1 MPDQSGP
8 PDSVGI
14 LVPSGMLGAGF
25 RPGTIT
31 RGISLGADVI
41 AVDGGSTDSGPY
53 YLGAGVAKTT
63 EGAVRR
69 DLRLLLAAASSAGIP
84 LVVGSC
90 GTSGTDSGVNWVAGI
105 VNEICAGDGLDLAV
119 AKIFSEQQAGQL
131 LAKLGRGRI
140 HALPPSEPLDA
151 ATLTR
156 CVHIVGMMGHEP
168 IAAAIEQGAQ
178 VVLAGRASD
187 TALFSTVPL
196 MMGVGA
202 GPTWH
207 AAKILECGTACVVQR
222 KRPDSIMAWIREDH
236 FDVEPMDMDVH
247 CTPQSVAS
255 HTLYE
260 NADPFLITEPD
271 GTIDSHGARYEGLND
286 RAVRVHGSR
295 FHHAERG
302 TIKLEGAEFAGYQ
315 AIIIGGVREPFI
327 IRQLDS
333 WLEGMQG
340 KFAARVQELFDGRL
354 GPDDYDIHVRVYG
367 RDGVMGKL
375 EPLAHQVGHEVCL
388 LFTITS
394 AEESSTDAIAK
405 TFAHFALHYPIPEW
419 RGLISGIAFPMAPSH
434 VNRGPVYRFN
444 LNHVVVPDDP
454 LEMFQTEFM
463 EV

>member
-1 MPDQSGP
+1 MTEVRVLSASGQI
-8 PDSVGI
+8 G
-14 LVPSGMLGAGF
+14 SGFLESSLE
-25 RPGTIT
+25 
-31 RGISLGADVI
+31 RGISLKPHVI
-41 AVDGGSTDSGPY
+41 ACDGGSTDAGPAHLGSGKPHFSR
-53 YLGAGVAKTT
+53 
-63 EGAVRR
+63 EGTKR
-69 DLRLLLAAASSAGIP
+69 DLRLMLRGGVKLDVPVI
-84 LVVGSC
+84 VGSC
-90 GTSGTDSGVNWVAGI
+90 GFGGGDAGVDWMRDIAL
-105 VNEICAGDGLDLAV
+105 EIAKEDGLKFKLALV
-119 AKIFSEQQAGQL
+119 RSEQDKAYL
-131 LAKLGRGRI
+131 KRRYREGRI
-140 HALPPSEPLDA
+140 TPLNPAPPISEEIIDKSA
-151 ATLTR
+151 
-156 CVHIVGMMGHEP
+156 HIVGMMGHEP

-196 MMGVGA
+196 MMGAGA
-202 GPTWH
+202 GPAWH

-222 KRPDSIMAWIREDH
+222 KRPDSIMAWIRDDH

-247 CTPQSVAS
+247 CSAQSVAS

-271 GTIDSHGARYEGLND
+271 GTLDSHGARYEALND
-286 RAVRVHGSR
+286 RAVRVYGSQFR
-295 FHHAERG
+295 KAERV
-302 TIKLEGAEFAGYQ
+302 TIKLEGAEMAGYQ

-333 WLEGMQG
+333 WLDGMRE
-340 KFAARVQELFDGRL
+340 KFRARVQEMFGGRL

-375 EPLAHQVGHEVCL
+375 EPETNMGHEIAL
-388 LFTITS
+388 LFTITT
-394 AEESSTDAIAK
+394 AEEATTDAIAK

-444 LNHVVVPDDP
+444 LNHIVTPEDP
-454 LEMFQTEFM
+454 LEMFRTEFV

>member
-1 MPDQSGP
+1 VLSASGQI
-8 PDSVGI
+8 G
-14 LVPSGMLGAGF
+14 SGFLESSFA
-25 RPGTIT
+25 
-31 RGISLGADVI
+31 RGISLEPHAI
-41 AVDGGSTDSGPY
+41 ACDGGSTDAGPAHLGSGEPHFSR
-53 YLGAGVAKTT
+53 
-63 EGAVRR
+63 EGTKR
-69 DLRLLLAAASSAGIP
+69 DLRLMLRGRDKINVP
-84 LVVGSC
+84 LIVGSC
-90 GTSGTDSGVNWVAGI
+90 GFGGGDAGVDWMRDIAL
-105 VNEICAGDGLDLAV
+105 EIAREEGLPFKLALV
-119 AKIFSEQQAGQL
+119 RSEQDKGYL
-131 LAKLGRGRI
+131 KRRLREGRI
-140 HALPPSEPLDA
+140 LPLNPAPPISEAVIDRSA
-151 ATLTR
+151 
-156 CVHIVGMMGHEP
+156 HIVGMMGHEP
-168 IAAAIEQGAQ
+168 IARAIEHGAQ

-187 TALFSTVPL
+187 TSLFATVPL
-196 MMGVGA
+196 IRGVGA
-202 GPTWH
+202 GPAWH

-271 GTIDSHGARYEGLND
+271 GTIDSHGARYEALND

-354 GPDDYDIHVRVYG
+354 GPDDYDIHVRIYG

-454 LEMFQTEFM
+454 LEMFRTEFM

>member
-1 MPDQSGP
+1 MTEVRVLSASGQI
-8 PDSVGI
+8 G
-14 LVPSGMLGAGF
+14 SGFLESSFA
-25 RPGTIT
+25 
-31 RGISLGADVI
+31 RGISLEPHAI
-41 AVDGGSTDSGPY
+41 ACDGGSTDAGPAHLGSGEPHFSR
-53 YLGAGVAKTT
+53 
-63 EGAVRR
+63 EGTKR
-69 DLRLLLAAASSAGIP
+69 DLRLMLRGRDKINVP
-84 LVVGSC
+84 LIVGSC
-90 GTSGTDSGVNWVAGI
+90 GFGGGDAGVDWMRDIAL
-105 VNEICAGDGLDLAV
+105 EIAREEGLPFKLALV
-119 AKIFSEQQAGQL
+119 RSEQDKGYL
-131 LAKLGRGRI
+131 KRRLREGRI
-140 HALPPSEPLDA
+140 LPLNPAPPISEAVIDRSA
-151 ATLTR
+151 
-156 CVHIVGMMGHEP
+156 HIVGMMGHEP
-168 IAAAIEQGAQ
+168 IARAIEHGAQ

-187 TALFSTVPL
+187 TSLFATVPL
-196 MMGVGA
+196 MRGVGA
-202 GPTWH
+202 GPAWH

-271 GTIDSHGARYEGLND
+271 GTIDSHGARYEALND

-354 GPDDYDIHVRVYG
+354 GPDDYDIHVRIYG

>member
-1 MPDQSGP
+1 MTEVRVLSASGQI
-8 PDSVGI
+8 G
-14 LVPSGMLGAGF
+14 SGFLESSLE
-25 RPGTIT
+25 
-31 RGISLGADVI
+31 RGISLKPHVI
-41 AVDGGSTDSGPY
+41 ACDGGSTDAGPAHLGSGKPHFSR
-53 YLGAGVAKTT
+53 
-63 EGAVRR
+63 EGTKR
-69 DLRLLLAAASSAGIP
+69 DLRLMLRGRAKLDVPVI
-84 LVVGSC
+84 VGSC
-90 GTSGTDSGVNWVAGI
+90 GFGGGDAGVDWMRDIAL
-105 VNEICAGDGLDLAV
+105 EIAKEEGLNFKMALV
-119 AKIFSEQQAGQL
+119 RSEQNKDYL
-131 LAKLGRGRI
+131 KRRYREGRI
-140 HALPPSEPLDA
+140 TPLNPAPPISEEIIDKSA
-151 ATLTR
+151 
-156 CVHIVGMMGHEP
+156 HIVGMMGHEP

-196 MMGVGA
+196 MMGAGA
-202 GPTWH
+202 GPAWH

-222 KRPDSIMAWIREDH
+222 KRPDSIMAWIRDDH
-236 FDVEPMDMDVH
+236 FDVEPMDMDVQ
-247 CTPQSVAS
+247 CSAQSVAS

-271 GTIDSHGARYEGLND
+271 GTLDSHGSRYEALND

-295 FHHAERG
+295 FRKADRV
-302 TIKLEGAEFAGYQ
+302 TIKLEGAEMAGYQ

-333 WLEGMQG
+333 WLDAMRE
-340 KFAARVQELFDGRL
+340 KFAPRVQEMFAGRL

-375 EPLAHQVGHEVCL
+375 EPLAHQVGHEVAL

-394 AEESSTDAIAK
+394 AEEATTDAIAK

-444 LNHVVVPDDP
+444 LNHIVAPADP
-454 LEMFQTEFM
+454 LEMFRTELV